1 MKYLHFFL
9 IFMQVVVNSLA
20 QVILKKGVGLLNL
33 KQPLISLFISIATN
47 IYIIGGV
54 SLFVL
59 ALFLWL
65 YLLSQYDLSFLYPI
79 TSLGFVITAFS
90 GWLFLSE
97 TISMSRAIGIFLI
110 LVGVMFVAKS

>member
-1 MKYLHFFL
+1 M
-9 IFMQVVVNSLA
+9 VNSLA

-33 KQPLISLFISIATN
+33 RQSPIPLFVSTVTN
-47 IYIIGGV
+47 IYILGGV

-97 TISMSRAIGIFLI
+97 TISVSRAIGILLI
-110 LVGVMFVAKS
+110 LVGVVFVAKS